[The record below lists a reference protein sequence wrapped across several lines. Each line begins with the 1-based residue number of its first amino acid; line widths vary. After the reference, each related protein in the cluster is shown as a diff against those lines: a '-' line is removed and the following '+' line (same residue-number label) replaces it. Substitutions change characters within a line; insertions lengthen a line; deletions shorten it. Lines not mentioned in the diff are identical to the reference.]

1 MAQHHPGQLPWQ
13 KPTYV
18 YILDGVYKIYLAS
31 RLLKGI
37 SLEYNS
43 DISIMANRMLMPIQ
57 AYILLLSFKDG

>member
-18 YILDGVYKIYLAS
+18 YILDGAYKIYLAL
-31 RLLKGI
+31 RLLKGMFP
-37 SLEYNS
+37 EYNS
-43 DISIMANRMLMPIQ
+43 GISIMANGMLMPIR